1 MFPSVV
7 SVVTGFAAYFLE
19 IVVETCEPQMQN
31 IVLSRTDR
39 WAVLLCQNLLQRSV
53 RSNEGNEANVCI

>member
-19 IVVETCEPQMQN
+19 IVVANLRTADAKYCVVPDCSLGGAVPQSTLRHL
-31 IVLSRTDR
+31 IATS
-39 WAVLLCQNLLQRSV
+39 S
-53 RSNEGNEANVCI
+53 